1 MSPNPS
7 NTVFHKSKAQ
17 SMIEEIYDAIS
28 MAQHD
33 RRRLNQVVTLAKSVL
48 KMEDADIDQ
57 LLDRLVDF
65 HEELQRSQANTAE
78 GAYSIDQCLQPVVD
92 QLVAREQ
99 ALRNDGE
106 QTPWSEARLDCTHRL
121 YVNCPPESELR
132 CHLLRLLATVGS
144 EESLRQWSDMVCGN
158 PPFHRLGMVL
168 VFAPLMQIEFE
179 PPSWLLDE
187 LLNNATSHS
196 QTAPAVYDLL
206 NYYFRNGKV
215 DVHPAAPRASALV
228 GLLDQLVQQL
238 GKIESG
244 ELPSGATP
252 ESINQLISDSVALIV
267 ALCDSVALLQH
278 HEAMTTLAD
287 ALQLRHRRVQ
297 TEAAAA
303 LARLGIE
310 QGKTA
315 LIALAKE
322 PVARLRVLAYADELG
337 FRNEISLELQGEIS
351 LAESHLSI
359 WLAEPEQMG
368 LAPSN
373 IRLVENREMYWP
385 GYEHPVQCFLFEY
398 FYGLGDSAHSN
409 IAICGPM
416 THAFSADLKHLSPDE
431 LYAAFAGWQST
442 HQEIFQIAPERA
454 ETAYPND
461 WRRLVGDLHAEAYDE
476 AEIKMAASFFGDLL
490 LIATATEAGKPGTA
504 IIDMNS
510 KTWFAAGNPDAPIDW
525 SLAYAIWRGQQMLS
539 SFNEQA

>member
-1 MSPNPS
+1 
-7 NTVFHKSKAQ
+7 
-17 SMIEEIYDAIS
+17 MIEEIYDAID

-33 RRRLNQVVTLAKSVL
+33 RRRLNQVVSLSKSVP
-48 KMEDADIDQ
+48 KMEDADVDQ
-57 LLDRLVDF
+57 LLDRLSGF

-78 GAYSIDQCLQPVVD
+78 GAYSIDKCLQPVVD
-92 QLVAREQ
+92 QLVNREQ
-99 ALRNDGE
+99 KLRGEGE
-106 QTPWSEARLDCTHRL
+106 QTPWSAARLDCTHRL

-168 VFAPLMQIEFE
+168 VFAPLMQADFE
-179 PPSWLLDE
+179 PPSWLLDQ
-187 LLNNATSHS
+187 LLNNATTHS

-215 DVHPAAPRASALV
+215 DVHPAAPRADALV
-228 GLLDQLVQQL
+228 GLLDQLIKQL

-244 ELPSGATP
+244 NLPANATP
-252 ESINQLISDSVALIV
+252 ASINHLISDSVALIV
-267 ALCDSVALLQH
+267 AICDSLALLQH
-278 HEAMTTLAD
+278 MESITVLAD

-315 LIALAKE
+315 LVELAKE

-351 LAESHLSI
+351 LAESHLAI
-359 WLAEPEQMG
+359 WLAEPDQMG

-373 IRLVENREMYWP
+373 IQLVETREMYWP
-385 GYEHPVQCFLFEY
+385 GYDHPLQCFLFEY
-398 FYGLGDSAHSN
+398 FYGMGDAAHSN

-416 THAFSADLKHLSPDE
+416 THAFAADLKHLSPDE
-431 LYAAFAGWQST
+431 LFAAFAGWQT
-442 HQEIFQIAPERA
+442 VHQEIFNIAPERA
-454 ETAYPND
+454 EAAYPND

-476 AEIKMAASFFGDLL
+476 AEIQTAASFFGQLL
-490 LIATATEAGKPGTA
+490 LIADVTHDGKPGTA
-504 IIDMNS
+504 IIDTGS
-510 KTWFAAGNPDAPIDW
+510 KSWYAAGNPEAPIDW

-539 SFNEQA
+539 SFNDQA

>member
-1 MSPNPS
+1 
-7 NTVFHKSKAQ
+7 
-17 SMIEEIYDAIS
+17 MIEEIYDAIS

-33 RRRLNQVVTLAKSVL
+33 RRRLNNVVSLSKSVP
-48 KMEDADIDQ
+48 KMEDDDVDQ
-57 LLDRLVDF
+57 LVDRLADF

-92 QLVAREQ
+92 QLVIREQ
-99 ALRNDGE
+99 ALRSEAE
-106 QTPWSEARLDCTHRL
+106 QTPWSAARLDCIHRL
-121 YVNCPPESELR
+121 YVNCPSGSELR
-132 CHLLRLLATVGS
+132 CHLLRLLATIGT

-158 PPFHRLGMVL
+158 PPYHRLGMVL
-168 VFAPLMQIEFE
+168 VFAPLMQPGFE
-179 PPSWLLDE
+179 PPEWLLDQ
-187 LLNNATSHS
+187 LLNDATTHS

-206 NYYFRNGKV
+206 NYYYRHRKV
-215 DVHPAAPRASALV
+215 DVHPAAPRADALV
-228 GLLDQLVQQL
+228 GLLSQLIQQL

-244 ELPSGATP
+244 NLPANATP
-252 ESINQLISDSVALIV
+252 DSINQLISDSVALIV
-267 ALCDSVALLQH
+267 AICDSLALLQH
-278 HEAMTTLAD
+278 KESITVLAD
-287 ALQLRHRRVQ
+287 ALGLRHRRVQ

-337 FRNEISLELQGEIS
+337 FRDEISLELQGEIS
-351 LAESHLSI
+351 LAESHLAI
-359 WLAEPEQMG
+359 WLAEPGQMG
-368 LAPSN
+368 LAPSKTQ
-373 IRLVENREMYWP
+373 LVETREMYWP

-398 FYGLGDSAHSN
+398 FYGLGESAHSN

-416 THAFSADLKHLSPDE
+416 THAFAADLKHLSPDE
-431 LYAAFAGWQST
+431 LYAAFAGWQT
-442 HQEIFQIAPERA
+442 VHQEIFQIAPERA

-476 AEIKMAASFFGDLL
+476 AEIKMAASFFGQLL
-490 LIATATEAGKPGTA
+490 LIAEATNEGKPGTA
-504 IIDMNS
+504 IIDTGS
-510 KTWFAAGNPDAPIDW
+510 KSWFAAGNPEAPIDW
-525 SLAYAIWRGQQMLS
+525 SLAYAMWRGQQMLN